1 MERNQ
6 SFVIRHIT
14 QNDIENLTKNF
25 APYNK
30 EQGMYERFWLEHQLG
45 KRVTLVAIA
54 EQEAVGYTNILWQSD
69 YRPFREQGIPEINSM
84 HVIDE
89 YQQQGIG
96 TALIKE
102 AERIATAHDKTK
114 IGIGVDL
121 NPKDTPAQRLY
132 PKLGYEPDG
141 RGPQPSPW
149 GDVLFLTKP
158 LTNSNP
164 HDTTA
169 A

>member
-1 MERNQ
+1 
-6 SFVIRHIT
+6 
-14 QNDIENLTKNF
+14 
-25 APYNK
+25 
-30 EQGMYERFWLEHQLG
+30 MYERFWLEHQLG

-102 AERIATAHDKTK
+102 AERSATDHNKKT
-114 IGIGVDL
+114 IGIGVDIK
-121 NPKDTPAQRLY
+121 PKKNTIAQRLY
-132 PKLGYEPDG
+132 EKLGYKPDG
-141 RGPQPSPW
+141 RGRSPA
-149 GDVLFLTKP
+149 GDVLFLAKP
-158 LTNSNP
+158 LPKSVQ
-164 HDTTA
+164 TA
-169 A
+169 PTHPKQ

>member
-1 MERNQ
+1 MESNQ
-6 SFVIRHIT
+6 AFVIRHIT

-30 EQGMYERFWLEHQLG
+30 EQGMYDRFWLEHQLG

-54 EQEAVGYTNILWQSD
+54 GQEAVGYTNILWQSD

-96 TALIKE
+96 TALVKE
-102 AERIATAHDKTK
+102 AERIATAHDKKK

-121 NPKDTPAQRLY
+121 NQKTPPHNDSTQNSGTNPTDEGHNHHHGETY
-132 PKLGYEPDG
+132 SS
-141 RGPQPSPW
+141 SP
-149 GDVLFLTKP
+149 
-158 LTNSNP
+158 N
-164 HDTTA
+164 H
-169 A
+169 